1 MVLDCLEQVPPFEQ
15 CFFTDHTILSPNQSF
30 WRRGN
35 CTDHKFDCV
44 QFYSLKLGG
53 CIRPGRWEKSQHR
66 KGLSRLINIKIANV
80 INDVSKNERQSH
92 LRESREV

>member
-1 MVLDCLEQVPPFEQ
+1 M
-15 CFFTDHTILSPNQSF
+15 
-30 WRRGN
+30 
-35 CTDHKFDCV
+35 
-44 QFYSLKLGG
+44 
-53 CIRPGRWEKSQHR
+53 PGRWEKSQHR